1 MEDSPFSLEYVII
14 VRMDWS
20 QKRKILYAL
29 GFAII
34 IILLVSYP
42 AYKVFYKTP
51 TCFDK
56 KQNGTETGVDC
67 GGGCALVCAVD
78 VKAPRVVW
86 AKVFPINSSYD
97 IGVFVENVNIN
108 AGIRSAD
115 YAIRVFDDAENVLSE
130 KKGATEIAPA
140 STLLLF
146 ETGATFSGIPARVE
160 VSFDSEDLNNWEKAT
175 TAPSPVVTKNQ
186 SLKNVD
192 TKPRFD
198 AVLVNTDPVNEVDK
212 LSLGAIVY
220 DSLRHP
226 VAVSKTYVD
235 RISKGGEHNIFFTWP
250 SALENSTDGY
260 LTEIIVT
267 PRAIFTK

>member
-1 MEDSPFSLEYVII
+1 
-14 VRMDWS
+14 MDWS
-20 QKRKILYAL
+20 QRRKILYAA
-29 GFAII
+29 GFAVI

-42 AYKVFYKTP
+42 AYLFFYKAP
-51 TCFDK
+51 TCFDT
-56 KQNGTETGVDC
+56 KQNGGETGVDC

-78 VKAPRVVW
+78 VKTPRVVW
-86 AKVFPINSSYD
+86 AKAFPINSSYD
-97 IGVFVENVNIN
+97 IGVYVENVNVN
-108 AGIRSAD
+108 AGIRNAR
-115 YAIRVFDDAENVLSE
+115 YTIRVFDDAGKELSE
-130 KKGATEIAPA
+130 KKGATELAPA

-146 ETGATFSGIPARVE
+146 ETGATFSGVPARVE
-160 VSFDSEDLNNWEKAT
+160 VSFDSEDLANWKKAT

-198 AVLVNTDPVNEVDK
+198 AVLVNTDPVNEVEK

-235 RISKGGEHNIFFTWP
+235 RISKGGEHNIFFTWL
-250 SALENSTDGY
+250 SAFESSPDGY
-260 LTEIIVT
+260 ITEIIVT
-267 PRAIFTK
+267 PRAIFVQ

>member
-1 MEDSPFSLEYVII
+1 ME
-14 VRMDWS
+14 WA
-20 QKRKILYAL
+20 QKRKILYAF

-42 AYKVFYKTP
+42 AYLLFYKAP
-51 TCFDK
+51 TCFDA
-56 KQNGTETGVDC
+56 KQNDAETGVDC
-67 GGGCALVCAVD
+67 GGGCALMCAVD

-86 AKVFPINSSYD
+86 AKAFPINSSYD
-97 IGVFVENVNIN
+97 IGVYVENVNTN
-108 AGIRSAD
+108 AGIKGAH
-115 YAIRVFDDAENVLSE
+115 YTIRAFDEAGKVLAE
-130 KKGATEIAPA
+130 KKGTTELTPA

-146 ETGATFSGIPARVE
+146 ETGVVFSGIPTRVD
-160 VSFDSEDLNNWEKAT
+160 VSFDSEDLANWKRAT

-198 AVLVNTDPVNEVDK
+198 AVLVNTDPVNEVEK
-212 LSLGAIVY
+212 LSLGAIIY

-250 SALENSTDGY
+250 SALEISPDGY
-260 LTEIIVT
+260 ITEIIVT
-267 PRAIFTK
+267 PRAIFAQ

>member
-1 MEDSPFSLEYVII
+1 
-14 VRMDWS
+14 MDWS
-20 QKRKILYAL
+20 QKRKILYVFAAISIIAL
-29 GFAII
+29 LAW
-34 IILLVSYP
+34 YP
-42 AYKVFYKTP
+42 AYQLLHKDP
-51 TCFDK
+51 TCFDTR
-56 KQNGTETGVDC
+56 QNGGEAGVDC
-67 GGGCALVCAVD
+67 GGGCTLMCAVD

-97 IGVFVENVNIN
+97 IGAYVENVNVN
-108 AGIRSAD
+108 AGIRNAH
-115 YAIRVFDDAENVLSE
+115 YTIRVFDDAGKVLSE
-130 KKGATEIAPA
+130 RKGATELAPA

-146 ETGATFSGIPARVE
+146 ETGATFSGVPARVE
-160 VSFDSEDLNNWEKAT
+160 VSFGSEDLANWKKAT

-198 AVLVNTDPVNEVDK
+198 AVLVNTDPVNDVEK
-212 LSLGAIVY
+212 LSLGAIIY

-250 SALENSTDGY
+250 SALEVSPGDY
-260 LTEIIVT
+260 ITEIIVT
-267 PRAIFTK
+267 PRAIFAE